1 MPNKGLSDYQ
11 QGYADALSQARAFI
25 DQKLSIACDRGVSL
39 GLKKAL
45 NIIDGLLHAPPA
57 V

>member
-25 DQKLSIACDRGVSL
+25 AQKSQVNRDKGVAL
-39 GLKKAL
+39 GLQKAL
-45 NIIDGLLHAPPA
+45 NVIDGLLHAPPA